1 MRTLILGVFYGVLII
16 SVTPYI
22 LFCWLTGARDSLIS
36 LGQWAVRLGCRF
48 LRIRVDVSGLERI
61 ERRTPYIFM
70 ANHVSFLDGPILA
83 SIMARPV
90 RIILKKSLFGIPILG
105 LAMAHAG
112 FIAVDRRGAKGGQR
126 SMHTAA
132 RLMRD
137 RGYSFLLFPEGT
149 RSRDG
154 ALQAFRRGGFF
165 LALESRTPIVPVT
178 ITGTHELMPKG
189 QWYARRGLVTIVFH
203 PPVSVEGYRPAS
215 MGALIDN
222 VRNAIASPGY

>member
-1 MRTLILGVFYGVLII
+1 MRTLILGVFYGALLI

-22 LFCWLTGARDSLIS
+22 LFCWLTGARDPLIS

-48 LRIRVDVSGLERI
+48 LRIRVDVSGLESV
-61 ERRTPYIFM
+61 EPRTPYIFM
-70 ANHVSFLDGPILA
+70 GNHASFLDGPILA
-83 SIMARPV
+83 SAIARPV

-105 LAMAHAG
+105 LAMSHVG
-112 FIAVDRRGAKGGQR
+112 FIAVDRRGAKGGQK
-126 SMHTAA
+126 SMRTAA
-132 RLMRD
+132 RLMRE

-178 ITGTHELMPKG
+178 IKGTYELMPKG
-189 QWYARRGLVTIVFH
+189 QWHARKGRVTIVFH
-203 PPVSVEGYRPAS
+203 PPVLVEGYRSES
-215 MGALIDN
+215 MGKLMDK
-222 VRNAIASPGY
+222 VRNTIASPGE